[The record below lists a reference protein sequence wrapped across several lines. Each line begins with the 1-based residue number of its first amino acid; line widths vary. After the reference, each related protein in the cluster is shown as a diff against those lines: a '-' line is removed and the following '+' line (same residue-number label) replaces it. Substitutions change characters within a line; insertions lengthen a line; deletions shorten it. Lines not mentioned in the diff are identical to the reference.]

1 MITGRELD
9 GPFQPYHNYGGPPST
24 DGIAPEFLA
33 YWQNHGGLSVYG
45 YPISQPFTETSPTDG
60 QPYLVQY
67 FERNRFEY
75 HPELPEAFHVSLGL
89 LGVQLVQLQGWAP

>member
-1 MITGRELD
+1 MATATELMDMISEGGCRSYEED
-9 GPFQPYHNYGGPPST
+9 GH
-24 DGIAPEFLA
+24 
-33 YWQNHGGLSVYG
+33 V
-45 YPISQPFTETSPTDG
+45 
-60 QPYLVQY
+60 VQY